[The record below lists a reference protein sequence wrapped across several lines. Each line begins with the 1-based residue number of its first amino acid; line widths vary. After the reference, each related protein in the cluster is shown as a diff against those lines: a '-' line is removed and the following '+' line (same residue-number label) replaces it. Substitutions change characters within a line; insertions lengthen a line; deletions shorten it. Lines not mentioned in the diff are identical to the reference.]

1 MLSFQVSVR
10 KVKLKSSLN
19 PWRKKKITP
28 LSCNFQFPTLLLSL
42 ASFLNILPILFFP
55 LFYPETDCSGEY
67 KAKMWEDTQ
76 KDIEVF
82 CIWLISLRIMS
93 LSFIHIVCSKHQT
106 LFIFVCHCPHLL
118 LWWKTSNIFHKLLSP
133 LVNYY

>member
-19 PWRKKKITP
+19 PWGKKKITP
-28 LSCNFQFPTLLLSL
+28 LSCNSQFPTLLLSL
-42 ASFLNILPILFFP
+42 SSFLNILPILFFP

-93 LSFIHIVCSKHQT
+93 LSFIHVVASIKLYSFLYVTVHTFSFDEK
-106 LFIFVCHCPHLL
+106 LVIFF
-118 LWWKTSNIFHKLLSP
+118 T
-133 LVNYY
+133 NYYHH